1 MEKKKTQIILIIYLY
16 DEKTDIVSAIVR
28 VIFI

>member
-16 DEKTDIVSAIVR
+16 DEKTDIVSAFVR
-28 VIFI
+28 IMLI

>member
-1 MEKKKTQIILIIYLY
+1 MEKKKTQIILIIYFY

-28 VIFI
+28 VMLI